1 MFKFLIDTAN
11 IDYINGIIKNILSDK
26 ISMSNVLGITT
37 NPNAM
42 AKINHHSLESW
53 LSVLPKLCET
63 VSDLRGD
70 SLGRVHVQAPNSQM
84 SGEEVLSFVKYI
96 SGHDDGSTKLA
107 LKIAPSIS
115 VLSKVREI
123 QEYMPVNVTGL
134 SDCSS
139 ALVCLSHGVDYVSII
154 SGRMEEVGIDANS
167 HLSFLM
173 KRKRGTGE
181 VITGSMRTVG
191 GLLRAVSHDTI
202 PTIGEKVWDQ
212 LGDRDLTKEANELN
226 YFSQEDTANLSP
238 LVSSENINLSLG
250 FFDQMD
256 KQGEQAYNN
265 YVNLWNKKL
274 KRENCIS

>member
-11 IDYINGIIKNILSDK
+11 IDYINGTIKNILSDK
-26 ISMSNVLGITT
+26 ISGLNVLGITT

-42 AKINHHSLESW
+42 AKINHHSLKSW

-96 SGHDDGSTKLA
+96 SGHDDGITKLA

-115 VLSKVREI
+115 VLSKVGEI
-123 QEYMPVNVTGL
+123 QKYMPVNVTGL

-139 ALVCLSHGVDYVSII
+139 ALACLSHGVDYVSII
-154 SGRMEEVGIDANS
+154 PGRMEEVGIDADS

-173 KRKRGTGE
+173 KRKRGAGE
-181 VITGSMRTVG
+181 VITGSMRTVE
-191 GLLRAVSHDTI
+191 GLLRAVSYDTI

-212 LGDRDLTKEANELN
+212 LVERDLDKEAHELN
-226 YFSQEDTANLSP
+226 YFSQEDTSNLSP
-238 LVSSENINLSLG
+238 LVSTENINLSLE
-250 FFDQMD
+250 FFNQMD
-256 KQGEQAYNN
+256 LQGDTAYRDFMRNN
-265 YVNLWNKKL
+265 EK
-274 KRENCIS
+274 